1 MEQTK
6 QHHFDEKKWFTLFAN
21 KAHVLYPSDDPA
33 HDYLHI
39 MRVVQTAKHLCE
51 QEKGNWAVIMPAAFF
66 HDFINVPKNDPRR
79 EIASKLSA
87 EAAIE
92 YLQAHGYP
100 AEHFDGIRHAIE
112 AHSFSA
118 GIKAETLEAQ
128 IVQDADR
135 LDSLGAIGIARCFAT
150 TSRMARPFYNG
161 EDPWATNRELDDKNF
176 GIDHFFKKL
185 FLLVDKLN
193 TPTAKAEGEH
203 RVAFIKTYLDQI
215 KREI

>member
-1 MEQTK
+1 MEQV
-6 QHHFDEKKWFTLFAN
+6 QHEHLDEKKWFTLFSN
-21 KAHVLYPSDDPA
+21 KARVLYPSSDPA

-39 MRVVQTAKHLCE
+39 MRVVHTAKHLCE
-51 QEKGNWAVIMPAAFF
+51 QENGNWAVVMRAAFF
-66 HDFINVPKNDPRR
+66 HDFINVPKDDPRR
-79 EIASKLSA
+79 EFASKLSA

-92 YLQAHGYP
+92 YLKAHGYP
-100 AEHFDGIRHAIE
+100 EKYFDGIRHAIE

-118 GIKAETLEAQ
+118 NIKPETLEAK

-150 TSRMARPFYNG
+150 TSKMSRPFYDN

-193 TPTAKAEGEH
+193 TATAKAEGEH